1 MQPNARRLNK
11 FREMIRRIVFSQRD
25 GEDFGYDQVLI
36 LFQLFLACLVLR
48 SL

>member
-25 GEDFGYDQVLI
+25 GEDFGYEQVSI
-36 LFQLFLACLVLR
+36 
-48 SL
+48 